1 MALYGIW
8 IKARLIVKNNNY
20 SGGYF
25 SHLKSMS
32 QYTYVR
38 SGVDILFLK
47 PKNINVTMSKCHKL
61 RKIKTYKKIQKNEF
75 DQMKYELMNKRV
87 NERVNEQMNGRTD
100 EVTKERTN
108 ERRKEWMNLVH
119 NTYSRAPLHSWITEG
134 REKKTILVA
143 YYACSNTDNWH
154 NKKVMS

>member
-1 MALYGIW
+1 
-8 IKARLIVKNNNY
+8 
-20 SGGYF
+20 
-25 SHLKSMS
+25 MS
-32 QYTYVR
+32 Q
-38 SGVDILFLK
+38 IK
-47 PKNINVTMSKCHKL
+47 ENKNQK
-61 RKIKTYKKIQKNEF
+61 KIKKCNEIKNEF

-154 NKKVMS
+154 NLYYYSYF